1 LLFDPAPCVD
11 LGGRDDLRGDVGGRL
26 APGAR
31 GVLVRTDHCGVDR
44 HRPVPTLVQV
54 GVTAQLIEDLDPGA
68 IT

>member
-1 LLFDPAPCVD
+1 MPGGLRLMKQQVSDRALI
-11 LGGRDDLRGDVGGRL
+11 LGTYT
-26 APGAR
+26 GAR

-44 HRPVPTLVQV
+44 HRPVTTLVQV

>member
-1 LLFDPAPCVD
+1 
-11 LGGRDDLRGDVGGRL
+11 L

-44 HRPVPTLVQV
+44 HRPVRTLVQV